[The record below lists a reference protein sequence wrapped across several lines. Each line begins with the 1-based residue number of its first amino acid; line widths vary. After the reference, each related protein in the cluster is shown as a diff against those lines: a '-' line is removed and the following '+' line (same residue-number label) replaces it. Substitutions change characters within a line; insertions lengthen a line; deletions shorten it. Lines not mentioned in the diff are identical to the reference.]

1 MKKSILSLTMVLLS
15 LTAFAQHTVVG
26 KVTDCKGNQL
36 AGVIVALA
44 ESIKPAQ
51 TTGSI
56 TDQDGNY
63 TISAPKD
70 GTLLFQYVG
79 METKTVKI
87 EGRKQIDVV
96 FDQEAQDKTLY
107 VVDGRVVSKA
117 DFDKIESGEIKN
129 INVVKG
135 ISKAVVVSTK
145 GVCADNKPVDPKTVS
160 VISIKKEGENV
171 VIDEKLNGTMIRVV
185 DNGKNNNNNFDAL
198 IVVKAADGTVKRGE
212 NISAFSPNQ
221 IKSIAV
227 YKEGST
233 QAQTFNHLGDT
244 SKGVIFIE
252 LK

>member
-36 AGVIVALA
+36 AGVCVVVA
-44 ESIKPAQ
+44 ESIKPTQA
-51 TTGSI
+51 TGSI

-87 EGRKQIDVV
+87 EGRKQIDVA
-96 FDQEAQDKTLY
+96 FDQEAQDKALY
-107 VVDGRVVSKA
+107 VVDGKVVSKA

-160 VISIKKEGENV
+160 VISIKKEGEKV
-171 VIDEKLNGTMIRVV
+171 VIDEKLNGSMIRVV
-185 DNGKNNNNNFDAL
+185 DNGKNDNFDAL
-198 IVVKAADGTVKRGE
+198 IVIKAADGTVKRGE
-212 NISAFSPNQ
+212 NMSAFSPNQ

-227 YKEGST
+227 YKEGSK